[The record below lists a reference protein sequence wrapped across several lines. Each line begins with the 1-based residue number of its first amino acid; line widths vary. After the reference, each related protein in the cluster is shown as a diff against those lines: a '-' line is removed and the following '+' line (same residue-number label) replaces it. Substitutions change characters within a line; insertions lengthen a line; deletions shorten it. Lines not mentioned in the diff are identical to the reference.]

1 MKKRMIG
8 WLLALVMAATLLPVQ
23 ALAAGLEQP
32 GELRQ
37 SVDYRDPTTGK
48 VITVELGAVDAVADE
63 ADEEDESTLPYTASA
78 DTYNYNE
85 AIPRYGYNK
94 LAEMADGAALTGLYE
109 RLLETAK
116 QYDGTGTYD
125 SYIKGNQSPYV
136 STSGL
141 AAGIT
146 KTQAWLVLNTLRNDH
161 PELFWIMSAC
171 GYQYTSGRDYC
182 SAVYMFFYRY
192 DTSMEQTKAVFLNAA
207 DQLLADAPQDGS
219 DYDKEKYLHDALA
232 EHITYNIEKDDQGAY
247 TVLVT
252 GEGLCAGYAAA
263 LQYLLHRSGVEGFTV
278 TGTAGGNHA
287 WSMVKLGENWHFV
300 DLTWDDQESYI
311 SYSYFNRGTEFMSQT
326 HTIDESDN
334 VPVETLYDYE
344 TSGGTTEPEEWVW
357 DYNDDYHALMKGNEG
372 IFERHIYEDSWF
384 TVQKA
389 TCAEDGLQ
397 QRWCTV
403 CGHTQERVIPAT
415 GQHLSIAWFV
425 CGDYE
430 IECECRSCGAT
441 WKQSQ
446 FANTVLDDGTV
457 AVGGFWGDQEDIVI
471 PRQLN
476 GLPVTRITQDDSYPF
491 YRNSELKTVTLPN
504 TVTTLSAN
512 AFADCAALETI
523 VIPASV
529 TTIEEKV
536 FSGCDNLKDIYYLG
550 GQQQWVAI
558 SKDYMGNAPL
568 NRPAT
573 TIHYVQSGDLNG
585 NGSAADATD
594 VQCLYTYLTSGVIDG
609 ALAQREGIFRAVAD
623 VNGDGSVDVY
633 DLQRL
638 YETASGL
645 DQAA

>member
-1 MKKRMIG
+1 M
-8 WLLALVMAATLLPVQ
+8 
-23 ALAAGLEQP
+23 
-32 GELRQ
+32 
-37 SVDYRDPTTGK
+37 
-48 VITVELGAVDAVADE
+48 
-63 ADEEDESTLPYTASA
+63 
-78 DTYNYNE
+78 
-85 AIPRYGYNK
+85 
-94 LAEMADGAALTGLYE
+94 
-109 RLLETAK
+109 
-116 QYDGTGTYD
+116 
-125 SYIKGNQSPYV
+125 
-136 STSGL
+136 
-141 AAGIT
+141 
-146 KTQAWLVLNTLRNDH
+146 
-161 PELFWIMSAC
+161 
-171 GYQYTSGRDYC
+171 
-182 SAVYMFFYRY
+182 
-192 DTSMEQTKAVFLNAA
+192 
-207 DQLLADAPQDGS
+207 
-219 DYDKEKYLHDALA
+219 
-232 EHITYNIEKDDQGAY
+232 
-247 TVLVT
+247 LVT

-457 AVGGFWGDQEDIVI
+457 AVGGFWGVQEDIVI

-476 GLPVTRITQDDSYPF
+476 GLPVTRITQDDSNSF
-491 YRNSELKTVTLPN
+491 SNNSELKTVTLPD
-504 TVTTLSAN
+504 TVTTLGAN
-512 AFADCAALETI
+512 AFANCTSLEAI
-523 VIPASV
+523 FIPASV
-529 TTIEEKV
+529 TSIERRA
-536 FSGCDNLKDIYYLG
+536 FYGCNNLKDIYYLG
-550 GQQQWVAI
+550 TQTQWDAI
-558 SKDYMGNAPL
+558 TKDSGNNPL
-568 NRPAT
+568 YSNT
-573 TIHYVQSGDLNG
+573 TIIHYVQSGDLNG
-585 NGSAADATD
+585 SGSAVDATD

-609 ALAQREGIFRAVAD
+609 ALARREGIFRALAD